1 MLFTAI
7 LRVIRDKEIYRRIF
21 IAKDCNYISNYYQL
35 KICSAISRLIMFI
48 IQNPDLFYY
57 APLIESTDFTID
69 YPNSFFLYLSIIVKD
84 TCAADFPL
92 NVSKTQYDLFE
103 KAACIFVRVLIRF

>member
-1 MLFTAI
+1 
-7 LRVIRDKEIYRRIF
+7 
-21 IAKDCNYISNYYQL
+21 
-35 KICSAISRLIMFI
+35 MFI
-48 IQNPDLFYY
+48 IQNPDFFYF